1 MKAIALVT
9 NKTKKTNARDLL
21 KCSMLQPE
29 QPSLSS
35 YLVMGL
41 TATADSSPI
50 AESTVTCETKNNEH
64 FTLTSS
70 S

>member
-1 MKAIALVT
+1 
-9 NKTKKTNARDLL
+9 
-21 KCSMLQPE
+21 MLQPE

-50 AESTVTCETKNNEH
+50 AESTVTCQTQKTMSGLQWQKKTKQQKN
-64 FTLTSS
+64 S
-70 S
+70 

>member
-50 AESTVTCETKNNEH
+50 AESTVTCQTQK
-64 FTLTSS
+64 TMSGLQ
-70 S
+70 